1 MKKNKFYVTTPIY
14 YVNSK
19 PHLGTLYSTILA
31 DATARWHKILGK
43 EVFFLTG
50 TDEHGQKLQEKAQEV
65 GKKPK
70 EFVDSMIPPFKKTW
84 EKYNLEYD
92 KFIRTTD
99 PEHEKAVVQWIKK
112 LLEQDDIYKSEYSGW
127 YCVPCERFV
136 NVESEEVKDK
146 KGNYLCPVCE
156 RKLKE
161 LAEES
166 YFFRLSAYEDK
177 LLEFYEQN
185 PNFIT
190 PKERLNEVI
199 SFVKSGLKDLSISR
213 LKKSVSWGIPFPGD
227 KDHTIYVWG
236 DALNNYISAIG
247 FGSDEEKFNK
257 WWPADLHI
265 MAKDIVRF
273 HAVYWPAFLMAAELE
288 LPKRLLVHGY
298 ILMGDKKMSKSLGN
312 VIDPDLLAEWYGIDQ
327 VRYYLLRQMP
337 ITQDGSFDLK
347 GLEEHVNSELANNL
361 GNLLNRTATLA
372 LSNKLA
378 TVEPPENWSRPAS
391 ILRGKCE
398 EAFRMYWEEMN
409 KNYYHIALSELWRF
423 ISEVNSFFH
432 SQEPWKLAKQDK
444 EEFAQTIA
452 ATCHSLYAIAIMLW
466 PIMPTKMEEL
476 LAALGHKLELGT
488 NYENELRKNLWN
500 KTFTLTKTKKPL
512 FARVEK
518 LKEIEKAAE
527 KQAKEK
533 DESKEASTY
542 IDITDFAKVE
552 MYVGTIKTC
561 EPIEG
566 STKMYKLSVDL
577 GKLGKRQVLSG
588 VAKSFKPE
596 DLIGKQGV
604 YVTNL
609 KPRKMMGL
617 ESQGMMLFAKDNN
630 GMTFVTVGD
639 NIENGTRLS

>member
-1 MKKNKFYVTTPIY
+1 MNKNKFYVTTPIY

-50 TDEHGQKLQEKAQEV
+50 TDEHGQKLQEKAEEV

-70 EFVDSMIPPFKKTW
+70 AFVDSMIPPFKKTW
-84 EKYNLEYD
+84 ELFNLEYD

-99 PEHEKAVVQWIKK
+99 PEHEKAVVQWIEK
-112 LLEQDDIYKSEYSGW
+112 LLEQDDIYKAEYSGW

-136 NVESEEVKDK
+136 NVETEEVKDK

-161 LAEES
+161 LSEES

-247 FGSDEEKFNK
+247 FGSDEETFNK

-265 MAKDIVRF
+265 MGKDIVRF
-273 HAVYWPAFLMAAELE
+273 HAVYWPAFLMAAELQV
-288 LPKRLLVHGY
+288 PTRLLIHGY

-312 VIDPDLLAEWYGIDQ
+312 VIDPDHLAEWYGIDQ

-347 GLEEHVNSELANNL
+347 SLEEHINGDLANNL

-372 LSNKLA
+372 LSNKLS
-378 TVEPPENWSRPAS
+378 TVEPPESWSGPSS
-391 ILRGKCE
+391 ILRSKCE
-398 EAFRMYWEEMN
+398 EAFRIYWEEMN

-476 LAALGHKLELGT
+476 LAALGHELKLGT
-488 NYENELRKNLWN
+488 NYEDELRKNPWN

-527 KQAKEK
+527 KESEEKKEEK
-533 DESKEASTY
+533 ANY

-552 MYVGTIKTC
+552 MYVGTIETC
-561 EPIEG
+561 EPVKG
-566 STKMYKLSVDL
+566 SNKLYKLSVDL

-588 VAKSFKPE
+588 VAQSFQPD

-617 ESQGMMLFAKDNN
+617 ESQGMMLFAKDKN
-630 GMTFVTVGD
+630 GMTFVTVSD
-639 NIENGTRLS
+639 NVENGTRLS